1 MIGPSCTTGR
11 TAGWSDLTLHHCN
24 YYFKSNDS
32 MCLYE
37 YFFIKHD
44 NEFESS
50 SPCISPELES
60 NRNCNLCIQQLPHY
74 NNSFLYV

>member
-11 TAGWSDLTLHHCN
+11 TAGWSDLTLHH
-24 YYFKSNDS
+24 
-32 MCLYE
+32 CLYE